1 MVRGE
6 VFRLPAPRAAQGR
19 EQRGARYAVVVQ
31 ANELLALSTVLVA
44 PTSTGAAPA
53 TFRPEIRVGGT
64 PTRVMTD
71 QLRAVDSARLGRS
84 AGGRLEA
91 SELYAVDRA
100 LATVLSLNPS

>member
-6 VFRLPAPRAAQGR
+6 VFRLPAPPAARGR

-44 PTSTGAAPA
+44 PTSAGAAPA

-64 PTRVMTD
+64 ATRVMTD

-84 AGGRLEA
+84 AGRLEA

>member
-6 VFRLPAPRAAQGR
+6 VFRLPAPRSARGR
-19 EQRGARYAVVVQ
+19 EQSRARYAVVVQ

-44 PTSTGAAPA
+44 PTSTGASPA

-64 PTRVMTD
+64 MTRVMTD
-71 QLRAVDSARLGRS
+71 QLRAVDAGRLGRS
-84 AGGRLEA
+84 AGRLEA

>member
-6 VFRLPAPRAAQGR
+6 VFRLPAPRAARGR
-19 EQRGARYAVVVQ
+19 EQRGARYVVVVQ

-84 AGGRLEA
+84 AGRLEA

-100 LATVLSLNPS
+100 LATVLSLDPS

>member
-6 VFRLPAPRAAQGR
+6 VFRLPAARTSRGR

-71 QLRAVDSARLGRS
+71 QLRAVDAERLGRS
-84 AGGRLEA
+84 AGRLEA